1 MKTIKLVTSVN
12 VIVSTEGSRQ
22 GSDKMNSQDVVTG
35 PEMPTLTRE
44 NNTYQMMES
53 HLQNLPEV

>member
-22 GSDKMNSQDVVTG
+22 GSNKMNSPDVVTG
-35 PEMPTLTRE
+35 PEVPTLTRE
-44 NNTYQMMES
+44 NNTYKMMES